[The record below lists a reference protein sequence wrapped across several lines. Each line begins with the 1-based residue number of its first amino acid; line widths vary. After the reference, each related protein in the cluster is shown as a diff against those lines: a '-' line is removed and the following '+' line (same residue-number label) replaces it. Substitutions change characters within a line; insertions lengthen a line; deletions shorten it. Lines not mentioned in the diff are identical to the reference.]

1 MEEQQKQ
8 AQASNIFVSFS
19 KRRKGLFQ
27 KATELCTTF
36 CDAQIAIVIL
46 STTGNPFSFGHSSV
60 DDVLRHYLGKTTIG
74 PPNFITDEQRHQIQ
88 RIERLKL

>member
-27 KATELCTTF
+27 KRATELCTMF
-36 CDAQIAIVIL
+36 CGSD
-46 STTGNPFSFGHSSV
+46 
-60 DDVLRHYLGKTTIG
+60 RHRH
-74 PPNFITDEQRHQIQ
+74 FIYHR
-88 RIERLKL
+88 